1 MSLTRELTQAV
12 RAKDAARVRDLIV
25 EASENERRAA
35 ADEMER
41 LLISRD
47 GRESVAPLAFLGT
60 ATARNVASW
69 GWAAAEAADYDVVT
83 DVLRAR
89 GRPFVETLVRALER
103 EDVQLWRLV
112 RVAVRSGMIERPAE
126 EGWIRGM
133 IDGVGGW
140 ERGGLDSVYHGLLAD
155 PELLAD
161 EVWRIFEV
169 DCGSELRWAV
179 TYEHVNDND
188 GKRFHLERGDNLW
201 TYALTRLAEEGR
213 LDRQRLLD
221 ASLDALMHDFRGTT
235 IGWYVHFHDE
245 LEPTREERE
254 ARLTRYL
261 MLLASPTPTIVKLG
275 LEALKAIE
283 DVVPAD
289 ELARAAPAPLT
300 QRQKNLAVATLAL
313 LERAAARDANARPA
327 VLEAAAQ
334 ALAHERA
341 DVQERALTLIEQ
353 YTDEPEST
361 APARAV
367 VLGLADAVAPT
378 LRERVSALTGFAP
391 EVEREPAPR
400 AAPLDTSEPRRERL
414 TLAEAFATRPRLE
427 AVASVD
433 ELIELGAALLEAQ
446 GNGDDA
452 ERFLD
457 GVSRLCG
464 ERPPE
469 RLTAGLVKQA
479 REATAAYYGLGGW
492 NLIGTVV
499 KAWAAGERPP
509 KRSYR
514 GSAIAFLLDRV
525 NEVAL
530 RAARQQPR
538 ALLACPTHSGGWL
551 DPDILA
557 EREHGF
563 GRFRNRPNPADRFQ
577 AQLRAA
583 TLSPPRLVPAIER
596 RKRWQFSEP
605 EPRLA
610 VRAEGDLSALGPL
623 QEAALALDRGS
634 DDRYWWAAP
643 PAWGGFDRLGVEWC
657 LTVVPSLPELA
668 FAGAAGSCLTMI
680 EGASGYNHP
689 EVVFQ
694 YALDPA
700 VPLEPIAWLALATAL
715 LAKKEDVRRPA
726 VDLIIESVEDGR
738 FDARELGGAVVWLL
752 DKQLGKLPRL
762 VPALRDFS
770 RVSPAHAGAVVTT
783 IDALLGAVEKTPN
796 RLHALLELA
805 VELVAA
811 TGARIES
818 AAARQTLQRI
828 DGEVSKS
835 ARVGKLAR
843 DLLDA

>member
-1 MSLTRELTQAV
+1 MSLTSELTQAV
-12 RAKDAARVRDLIV
+12 RANDAARVRDLV
-25 EASENERRAA
+25 VDASDKERRAA
-35 ADEMER
+35 AEEMER
-41 LLISRD
+41 LLISRE

-69 GWAAAEAADYDVVT
+69 SWAAAEAAEYDVVA

-112 RVAVRSGMIERPAE
+112 RAGVRAGIIERPTE

-133 IDGVGGW
+133 ISGVGGW
-140 ERGGLDSVYHGLLAD
+140 ERRGLDSVYHGLLAD

-169 DCGSELRWAV
+169 DLGSELRWAV
-179 TYEHVNDND
+179 TYEHVDD
-188 GKRFHLERGDNLW
+188 DERRHLERGDNLW
-201 TYALTRLAEEGR
+201 TYALTRLVAEGHLERAR
-213 LDRQRLLD
+213 LID
-221 ASLDALMHDFRGTT
+221 ASLDALMRDFRGTT

-245 LEPTREERE
+245 LEPTSEERE
-254 ARLTRYL
+254 ARLERYL
-261 MLLASPTPTIVKLG
+261 MLLASPTPIVVKLG
-275 LEALKAIE
+275 LTALKAVE

-289 ELARAAPAPLT
+289 DLARAAAAPLT
-300 QRQKNLAVATLAL
+300 HRQKNLAVATLSL
-313 LERAAARDANARPA
+313 LEHAAARDKKARPA
-327 VLEAAAQ
+327 LLEAAAQ

-341 DVQERALTLIEQ
+341 DVQERALKLIEQ
-353 YTDEPEST
+353 YQDEVEST
-361 APARAV
+361 AAARAV

-378 LRERVSALTGFAP
+378 LRERVSALTGFAV
-391 EVEREPAPR
+391 ELERESAPR
-400 AAPLDTSEPRRERL
+400 AAPLRTSEPRRERL
-414 TLAEAFATRPRLE
+414 TLADALATRPPLE
-427 AVASVD
+427 PVTSVD

-446 GNGDDA
+446 GSGDDA

-464 ERPPE
+464 ERPPQ

-479 REATAAYYGLGGW
+479 QEATAAYYGLGGW
-492 NLIGTVV
+492 NLVGTVV
-499 KAWAAGERPP
+499 KAWAAGKRPP

-538 ALLACPTHSGGWL
+538 PLLAFPTHSGGWL
-551 DPDILA
+551 DPDVLA
-557 EREHGF
+557 EREQGF
-563 GRFRNRPNPADRFQ
+563 GRFRNRPDPADRAQ
-577 AQLRAA
+577 AQLRAT

-596 RKRWQFSEP
+596 RKRWEFSEA

-610 VRAEGDLSALGPL
+610 VRAEGDMSELGPL
-623 QEAALALDRGS
+623 QDAALALERGS

-657 LTVVPSLPELA
+657 LSVVPSLPELA

-680 EGASGYNHP
+680 DGASGYNHP

-694 YALDPA
+694 YALDAA
-700 VPLEPIAWLALATAL
+700 VPLEPIAWLAVAAAL

-726 VDLIIESVEDGR
+726 LDLIIESVEDGR
-738 FDARELGGAVVWLL
+738 FDARGLGRAGVWLL
-752 DKQLGKLPRL
+752 DEELGKLPRL
-762 VPALRDFS
+762 VPTLRDAS
-770 RVSPAHAGAVVTT
+770 RVSPAHAEAVVAT
-783 IDALLGAVEKTPN
+783 IDALLAAVDKTP
-796 RLHALLELA
+796 RGLHALLELA
-805 VELVAA
+805 VELAA
-811 TGARIES
+811 LSGARIES
-818 AAARQTLQRI
+818 PAARATLERVG
-828 DGEVSKS
+828 GEVSKT
-835 ARVGKLAR
+835 AKVGKLAR
-843 DLLDA
+843 DLLEG